1 MNTIIVNKEQC
12 IGCKI
17 CFKACFIDVI
27 KWDEAAKRPIIKYPE
42 ECVQCMF
49 CELNCPKGAIKLEP
63 YFDSY
68 LFPREYICRMN
79 REEKTNG

>member
-27 KWDEAAKRPIIKYPE
+27 KWDEAQRGLSSNIRKNV
-42 ECVQCMF
+42 CSVCSV
-49 CELNCPKGAIKLEP
+49 N
-63 YFDSY
+63 
-68 LFPREYICRMN
+68 
-79 REEKTNG
+79 